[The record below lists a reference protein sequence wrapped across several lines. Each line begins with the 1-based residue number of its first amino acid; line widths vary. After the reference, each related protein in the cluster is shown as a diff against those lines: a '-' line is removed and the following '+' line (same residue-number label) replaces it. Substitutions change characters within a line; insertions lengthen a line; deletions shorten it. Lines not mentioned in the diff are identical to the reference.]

1 MTFFL
6 LFCNDSDMFFYR
18 KLPTI
23 ILCEHY
29 TSFLQ
34 PLCIY
39 SHHVHLTV
47 IVKRFSSSHWFSTF
61 RILKCHVCSEDGDGD
76 SRLTRDQSQS
86 RLFQLNPPKKI
97 NTAGSASAACNNTIR
112 GKGRE
117 FGQLQIHTYTHK
129 DDIYGM
135 DGLLWSKL
143 YALPVVLSKNGM
155 KNKKRKVLLGS
166 HREDCQRRSTTL
178 QITKSP
184 LKTQSRPFIC
194 ACLLSARNS
203 LW

>member
-47 IVKRFSSSHWFSTF
+47 IVKRFSSSHTDFPH
-61 RILKCHVCSEDGDGD
+61 LACHVCSEDGDGD
-76 SRLTRDQSQS
+76 SRLTRDQSRS

-117 FGQLQIHTYTHK
+117 FGQLQIHTHTLTNTKMTFMVWMVCCGSSYTLCPLSSPK
-129 DDIYGM
+129 MVWKIRKGKCY
-135 DGLLWSKL
+135 W
-143 YALPVVLSKNGM
+143 VVTG
-155 KNKKRKVLLGS
+155 R
-166 HREDCQRRSTTL
+166 T
-178 QITKSP
+178 
-184 LKTQSRPFIC
+184 
-194 ACLLSARNS
+194 ASAAPQHYR
-203 LW
+203 